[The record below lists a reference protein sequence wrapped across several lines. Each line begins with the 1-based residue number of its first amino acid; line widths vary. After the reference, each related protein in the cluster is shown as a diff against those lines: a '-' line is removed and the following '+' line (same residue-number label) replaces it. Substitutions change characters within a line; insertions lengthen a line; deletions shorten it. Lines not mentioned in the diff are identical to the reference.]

1 MLPRLLIALVSSG
14 ALDGRH
20 LLDDL
25 ALSMGRLL
33 QVGLLWTAALLALSC
48 GSERTSYALEGP
60 LVELPEAQ
68 AFQAAS
74 KTLTL
79 DGMNIVF
86 LADVWRNFSLNLAEP
101 DREIKGARVWGHMSV
116 RKKGMGHV
124 ALPDGVAIDR
134 IFVVREDRV
143 WVTMVE
149 NRETGLVGSYT
160 VFGVDEL
167 PKWTPGT
174 LVDVYAEL
182 RMPGGPPVYLAV
194 RGVKVI
200 PIS

>member
-1 MLPRLLIALVSSG
+1 
-14 ALDGRH
+14 
-20 LLDDL
+20 
-25 ALSMGRLL
+25 MGFRF

-48 GSERTSYALEGP
+48 GSERSSYAVEGA

-68 AFQAAS
+68 AIAAAS

-86 LADVWRNFSLNLAEP
+86 SADVRRDFSLNLAEP
-101 DREIKGARVWGHMSV
+101 DREIKGARVLGRMSA

-174 LVDVYAEL
+174 LVDVVAEL